1 MARGERVYHVTAPLL
16 PKGPISKRRC
26 RSVCT
31 GCLFSANPVALRSAA
46 AANRS
51 AVHCVEVWAIRHGRL
66 DRVSGRRGWE
76 RRSRSQGREGGEE
89 KKKAEPARNY
99 YKVFIFLLLAFGFAF
114 IRSAFF
120 EFRARGQHAAWSIL
134 FPPRQTD
141 GMANAFFLACLFRR
155 GPGNPSVIFLSIDPN
170 PFLPQVRPGLFASSF
185 ILSCFVP
192 IAPCQQS
199 GFVARYSRS
208 ADLFTVPGFLFVF

>member
-89 KKKAEPARNY
+89 KKKPNQHGTTI
-99 YKVFIFLLLAFGFAF
+99 KFSSFFCS
-114 IRSAFF
+114 RSVSRLSGLHFSNSV
-120 EFRARGQHAAWSIL
+120 HAASTL
-134 FPPRQTD
+134 P
-141 GMANAFFLACLFRR
+141 GAFYFRR
-155 GPGNPSVIFLSIDPN
+155 DRRMEWRMLSFSLVYFGADPEI
-170 PFLPQVRPGLFASSF
+170 RP
-185 ILSCFVP
+185 
-192 IAPCQQS
+192 
-199 GFVARYSRS
+199 
-208 ADLFTVPGFLFVF
+208 